1 MLAIINN
8 LTSLDLPLN
17 SILVSFDVINIYPH
31 IDNYLGLSSVKKYLY
46 LCSENIPPTN
56 CSLEAFELCLTC
68 NNSIFNN
75 ENYL

>member
-1 MLAIINN
+1 MLAITNN

-17 SILVSFDVINIYPH
+17 SILVSFDVINIFPN

-46 LCSENIPPTN
+46 LCSENIPPVN
-56 CSLEAFELCLTC
+56 CSLEAFELCLTS